1 MYRATNTEGN
11 DMRLNIKKNQLVD
24 QLVAEYLAKGGTVTR
39 EDPQTAT
46 KTLRRAMSL
55 ASRHVGKHNKMGAR
69 V

>member
-1 MYRATNTEGN
+1 
-11 DMRLNIKKNQLVD
+11 MRLHVKNRAELEAQIADYIARGGTIKK
-24 QLVAEYLAKGGTVTR
+24 

-46 KTLRRAMSL
+46 KTMRKAMSL